1 MKNILFATRKSNG
14 VPMLKSTLPII
25 LFSMFPGV
33 ASIAATESAT
43 PENPLVSMVTQQNK
57 KVSGVVYDTNGDPA
71 IGANVIVKGTT
82 NGTITDMDGKYTL
95 EVPANAIL
103 QISYI
108 GYNTQEIPVGNKTT
122 INVNLKEDTQA
133 LDEVVVVAYGT
144 QKARSVTG
152 AMSKL
157 DASELSDMPVSQIGE
172 KLQGK
177 FSGVQINQA
186 NGEPNGGLVIRV
198 RGAASINGGN
208 EPLVV
213 IDGFPTTSGLASI
226 SPDEIENITVL
237 KDAASASLYGS
248 RAANGVILVT
258 TKSAKGVSAGKPRID
273 FSAYFGID
281 KVSNQGRPDLMNA
294 QEFAQFKKEYYE
306 DQALYEGY
314 TGGVPEC
321 YQNPQAVGKGT
332 DWFDVLLQDAITQNY
347 NLGLSAA
354 GEKFKSAVNINYNA
368 KEGVILNTYSNRFAA
383 RANNV
388 YEASDRVS
396 FGLNVSGSYTIG
408 QLTDGLGGGRNIIG
422 SAMLMDPQLK
432 YKNDDGT
439 YPIAYTQ
446 PGMFANANYY
456 LVLTQRQNPSKT
468 LRGTVNAYTGIKII
482 DGLKYRLSANADLE
496 NNSRSNWIPS
506 TANGGMFS
514 APPQPAKGSYHT
526 SNYVNWLLE
535 NTLTYNKTIA
545 NDHNLDI
552 LVGYTTQKNT
562 QENARIDA
570 SDYPDDELPWFGTAI
585 TRTGNS
591 DADKWGSWAMISY
604 LGRLNYDYKEKYIL
618 SVAFRRD
625 GCSRF
630 GSNAKFAN
638 FPSVSVGWIA
648 SDEPFMEKYDK
659 VSHLKLRG
667 SYGLVG
673 NYNIGNY
680 TYLAS
685 VGSYN
690 YVTDG
695 AITAGRALSRIGNNE
710 LTWETTKQMDFGVDL
725 GLFNDRVFLVYDYY
739 RKYTDGL
746 LYQIDIPY
754 SSGFS
759 DIQSNIGEFHFWGH
773 EISLETKNM
782 VGAFKWN
789 TKINVSIDRNKAAKL
804 GTNDTP
810 IGGNQNQE
818 DYNRTAVGKPLGMF
832 YGYIYDGVFMTEA
845 EYEAGPKHA
854 SSMVGTVRMKDL
866 NGDNKIDM
874 DDRTFI
880 GNPNPD
886 FTFGITNEF
895 SWRDFD
901 ASLLLTGSVG
911 NDIIDGTLEWTE
923 NIDGVFNV
931 LKGVANRW
939 RSLDNPGDGQVP
951 RTRTGTT
958 ELFRYNNS
966 RWVSNGSYLRV
977 KNLTI
982 GYTVP
987 IKKNPYIKGL
997 RVYASGQNLLTWT
1010 GYKGMNPEVSSR
1022 GASGLYQGVD
1032 ITAYPVARTF
1042 SLGVN
1047 VKF

>member
-25 LFSMFPGV
+25 LFSMFPGI
-33 ASIAATESAT
+33 ASIAATESTT
-43 PENPLVSMVTQQNK
+43 PDNPLVSMVTQQNK

-396 FGLNVSGSYTIG
+396 FGLNVSGSYTVG

-468 LRGTVNAYTGIKII
+468 FRGTVNAYTDIKII
-482 DGLKYRLSANADLE
+482 DGLKYRLSANADLA

-506 TANGGMFS
+506 SANGGMFS

-685 VGSYN
+685 ISSYN

-695 AITAGRALSRIGNNE
+695 SITAGRALSRIGNNE

-746 LYQIDIPY
+746 LYQINIPY

-939 RSLDNPGDGQVP
+939 RSLENPGDGQVP

-987 IKKNPYIKGL
+987 IKKNPYVKGL

>member
-43 PENPLVSMVTQQNK
+43 PDNPLVSMVTQQNK
-57 KVSGVVYDTNGDPA
+57 KVSGIVYDTNGDPA

-152 AMSKL
+152 SMSKL

-213 IDGFPTTSGLASI
+213 IDGFPTTSSLASI

-258 TKSAKGVSAGKPRID
+258 TKSAKGVSAGKPHID

-321 YQNPQAVGKGT
+321 YQNPQAIGKGT
-332 DWFDVLLQDAITQNY
+332 DWFDILLQDAITQNY

-408 QLTDGLGGGRNIIG
+408 QLTDGLGGGRYIIG

-446 PGMFANANYY
+446 PGMFANPNYY

-468 LRGTVNAYTGIKII
+468 FRGTINAYTDIKII
-482 DGLKYRLSANADLE
+482 DGLKYRLSANADLA

-506 TANGGMFS
+506 TANGAMFS
-514 APPQPAKGSYHT
+514 APPQPATGSYHT

-570 SDYPDDELPWFGTAI
+570 SDYPDDELPWFGAAI

-695 AITAGRALSRIGNNE
+695 SITAGRALSRIGNNE

-739 RKYTDGL
+739 RKWTDGL

-759 DIQSNIGEFHFWGH
+759 NIQSNIGEFHFWGH

-789 TKINVSIDRNKAAKL
+789 TQINVSIDRNKAAKL

-810 IGGNQNQE
+810 IGGFNNQE

-832 YGYIYDGVFMTEA
+832 YGYVYDGVFMTEA

-866 NGDNKIDM
+866 NG
-874 DDRTFI
+874 
-880 GNPNPD
+880 
-886 FTFGITNEF
+886 
-895 SWRDFD
+895 
-901 ASLLLTGSVG
+901 A
-911 NDIIDGTLEWTE
+911 
-923 NIDGVFNV
+923 
-931 LKGVANRW
+931 
-939 RSLDNPGDGQVP
+939 
-951 RTRTGTT
+951 TR
-958 ELFRYNNS
+958 
-966 RWVSNGSYLRV
+966 
-977 KNLTI
+977 
-982 GYTVP
+982 
-987 IKKNPYIKGL
+987 
-997 RVYASGQNLLTWT
+997 LTWT
-1010 GYKGMNPEVSSR
+1010 IELTLEIRIPTSHS
-1022 GASGLYQGVD
+1022 A
-1032 ITAYPVARTF
+1032 
-1042 SLGVN
+1042 
-1047 VKF
+1047 

>member
-33 ASIAATESAT
+33 ASIAAMESAT
-43 PENPLVSMVTQQNK
+43 PDNPLVSMVTQQNK

-396 FGLNVSGSYTIG
+396 FGLNVSGSYIIG

-468 LRGTVNAYTGIKII
+468 LRGTVNAYTDIKII

-685 VGSYN
+685 IGSYN

-695 AITAGRALSRIGNNE
+695 SITAGRALSRIGNNE

-746 LYQIDIPY
+746 LYQINIPY

-939 RSLDNPGDGQVP
+939 RSLENPGDGQVP

-966 RWVSNGSYLRV
+966 RWVSNGSYLRI

-987 IKKNPYIKGL
+987 IKKNPYVKGL

>member
-468 LRGTVNAYTGIKII
+468 LRGTVNAYTDIKII

>member
-43 PENPLVSMVTQQNK
+43 PDNPLVSMVTQQNK

-152 AMSKL
+152 SMSKL

-213 IDGFPTTSGLASI
+213 IDGFPTTSSLASI

-258 TKSAKGVSAGKPRID
+258 TKSAKGVSAGKPHID

-321 YQNPQAVGKGT
+321 YQNPQAIGKGT
-332 DWFDVLLQDAITQNY
+332 DWFDILLQDAITQNY

-396 FGLNVSGSYTIG
+396 FGLNVSGSYTVG

-468 LRGTVNAYTGIKII
+468 FRGTVNAYTDIKII
-482 DGLKYRLSANADLE
+482 DGLKYRLSANADLA

-680 TYLAS
+680 T
-685 VGSYN
+685 
-690 YVTDG
+690 
-695 AITAGRALSRIGNNE
+695 
-710 LTWETTKQMDFGVDL
+710 
-725 GLFNDRVFLVYDYY
+725 
-739 RKYTDGL
+739 
-746 LYQIDIPY
+746 
-754 SSGFS
+754 
-759 DIQSNIGEFHFWGH
+759 
-773 EISLETKNM
+773 
-782 VGAFKWN
+782 
-789 TKINVSIDRNKAAKL
+789 
-804 GTNDTP
+804 
-810 IGGNQNQE
+810 
-818 DYNRTAVGKPLGMF
+818 
-832 YGYIYDGVFMTEA
+832 
-845 EYEAGPKHA
+845 
-854 SSMVGTVRMKDL
+854 L
-866 NGDNKIDM
+866 N
-874 DDRTFI
+874 
-880 GNPNPD
+880 
-886 FTFGITNEF
+886 
-895 SWRDFD
+895 S
-901 ASLLLTGSVG
+901 A
-911 NDIIDGTLEWTE
+911 TL
-923 NIDGVFNV
+923 
-931 LKGVANRW
+931 
-939 RSLDNPGDGQVP
+939 
-951 RTRTGTT
+951 
-958 ELFRYNNS
+958 
-966 RWVSNGSYLRV
+966 
-977 KNLTI
+977 
-982 GYTVP
+982 
-987 IKKNPYIKGL
+987 
-997 RVYASGQNLLTWT
+997 
-1010 GYKGMNPEVSSR
+1010 
-1022 GASGLYQGVD
+1022 
-1032 ITAYPVARTF
+1032 
-1042 SLGVN
+1042 
-1047 VKF
+1047 

>member
-1 MKNILFATRKSNG
+1 MKNILFTTRKSNG

-25 LFSMFPGV
+25 LFSMFPGI

-43 PENPLVSMVTQQNK
+43 SDNPLVSTVTQQNK
-57 KVSGVVYDTNGDPA
+57 KVSGIVYDTNGDPA

-396 FGLNVSGSYTIG
+396 FGLNVSGSYTVG
-408 QLTDGLGGGRNIIG
+408 QLTDGLGSGRNIIG

-468 LRGTVNAYTGIKII
+468 FRGTVNAYTDIKII
-482 DGLKYRLSANADLE
+482 DGLKYRLSANADLA

-514 APPQPAKGSYHT
+514 APPQPARGSYHT

-545 NDHNLDI
+545 NDHNFDI

-591 DADKWGSWAMISY
+591 DAGSWGSWAMISY

-630 GSNAKFAN
+630 GSKAKFAN

-685 VGSYN
+685 IGSYN

-695 AITAGRALSRIGNNE
+695 SITAGRALSRIGNNE

-746 LYQIDIPY
+746 LYQINIPY

-845 EYEAGPKHA
+845 EYEAGPKHT

-931 LKGVANRW
+931 LKDVANRW
-939 RSLDNPGDGQVP
+939 RSLENPGNGQVP

-987 IKKNPYIKGL
+987 IKKNPYVKGL

>member
-43 PENPLVSMVTQQNK
+43 PDNPLVSMVTQQNK
-57 KVSGVVYDTNGDPA
+57 KVSGIVYDTNGDPA

-152 AMSKL
+152 SMSKL

-213 IDGFPTTSGLASI
+213 IDGFPTTSSLASI

-258 TKSAKGVSAGKPRID
+258 TKSAKGVSAGKPHID

-321 YQNPQAVGKGT
+321 YQNPQAIGKGT
-332 DWFDVLLQDAITQNY
+332 DWFDILLQDAITQNY

-408 QLTDGLGGGRNIIG
+408 QLTDGLGGGRYIIG

-446 PGMFANANYY
+446 PGMFANPNYY

-468 LRGTVNAYTGIKII
+468 FRGTINAYTDIKII
-482 DGLKYRLSANADLE
+482 DGLKYRLSANADLA

-506 TANGGMFS
+506 TANGAMFS
-514 APPQPAKGSYHT
+514 APPQPATGSYHT

-545 NDHNLDI
+545 NDHNDSE
-552 LVGYTTQKNT
+552 KH
-562 QENARIDA
+562 
-570 SDYPDDELPWFGTAI
+570 
-585 TRTGNS
+585 TGKRSNRRF
-591 DADKWGSWAMISY
+591 
-604 LGRLNYDYKEKYIL
+604 RL
-618 SVAFRRD
+618 
-625 GCSRF
+625 
-630 GSNAKFAN
+630 
-638 FPSVSVGWIA
+638 
-648 SDEPFMEKYDK
+648 
-659 VSHLKLRG
+659 
-667 SYGLVG
+667 
-673 NYNIGNY
+673 
-680 TYLAS
+680 
-685 VGSYN
+685 
-690 YVTDG
+690 
-695 AITAGRALSRIGNNE
+695 
-710 LTWETTKQMDFGVDL
+710 
-725 GLFNDRVFLVYDYY
+725 
-739 RKYTDGL
+739 
-746 LYQIDIPY
+746 
-754 SSGFS
+754 SG
-759 DIQSNIGEFHFWGH
+759 
-773 EISLETKNM
+773 
-782 VGAFKWN
+782 
-789 TKINVSIDRNKAAKL
+789 
-804 GTNDTP
+804 
-810 IGGNQNQE
+810 
-818 DYNRTAVGKPLGMF
+818 
-832 YGYIYDGVFMTEA
+832 
-845 EYEAGPKHA
+845 
-854 SSMVGTVRMKDL
+854 
-866 NGDNKIDM
+866 
-874 DDRTFI
+874 
-880 GNPNPD
+880 
-886 FTFGITNEF
+886 
-895 SWRDFD
+895 
-901 ASLLLTGSVG
+901 
-911 NDIIDGTLEWTE
+911 
-923 NIDGVFNV
+923 
-931 LKGVANRW
+931 
-939 RSLDNPGDGQVP
+939 
-951 RTRTGTT
+951 
-958 ELFRYNNS
+958 
-966 RWVSNGSYLRV
+966 
-977 KNLTI
+977 
-982 GYTVP
+982 
-987 IKKNPYIKGL
+987 
-997 RVYASGQNLLTWT
+997 
-1010 GYKGMNPEVSSR
+1010 
-1022 GASGLYQGVD
+1022 
-1032 ITAYPVARTF
+1032 
-1042 SLGVN
+1042 
-1047 VKF
+1047 

>member
-25 LFSMFPGV
+25 LFSMFPGI
-33 ASIAATESAT
+33 ASIAAMESAT
-43 PENPLVSMVTQQNK
+43 PDNPLVSMVTQQNK

-95 EVPANAIL
+95 EIPANAIL

-396 FGLNVSGSYTIG
+396 FGLNVSGSYIIG

-468 LRGTVNAYTGIKII
+468 LRGTVNAYTDIKII

-685 VGSYN
+685 IGSYN

-695 AITAGRALSRIGNNE
+695 SITAGRALSRIGNNE

-746 LYQIDIPY
+746 LYQINIPY

-939 RSLDNPGDGQVP
+939 RSLENPGDGQVP

-987 IKKNPYIKGL
+987 IKKNPYVKGL

>member
-33 ASIAATESAT
+33 ARIAATESAT
-43 PENPLVSMVTQQNK
+43 PDNPLVSMVTQQNK
-57 KVSGVVYDTNGDPA
+57 KVSGIVYDTNGDPA

-152 AMSKL
+152 SMSKL

-213 IDGFPTTSGLASI
+213 IDGFPTTSSLASI

-258 TKSAKGVSAGKPRID
+258 TKSAKGVSAGKPHID

-321 YQNPQAVGKGT
+321 YQNPQAIGKGT
-332 DWFDVLLQDAITQNY
+332 DWFDILLQDAITQNY

-408 QLTDGLGGGRNIIG
+408 QLTDGLGGGRYIIG

-446 PGMFANANYY
+446 PGMFANPNYY

-468 LRGTVNAYTGIKII
+468 FRGTINAYTDIKII
-482 DGLKYRLSANADLE
+482 DGLKYRLSANADLA

-506 TANGGMFS
+506 TANGAMFS
-514 APPQPAKGSYHT
+514 APPQPATGSYHT

-570 SDYPDDELPWFGTAI
+570 SDYPDDELPWFGAAI

-695 AITAGRALSRIGNNE
+695 SITAGRALSRIGNNE

-739 RKYTDGL
+739 RKWTDGL

-759 DIQSNIGEFHFWGH
+759 NIQSNIGEFHFWGH

-789 TKINVSIDRNKAAKL
+789 TQINVSIDRNKAAKL

-810 IGGNQNQE
+810 IGGFNNQE

-832 YGYIYDGVFMTEA
+832 YGYVYDGVFMTEA

-874 DDRTFI
+874 DDRTYI

-895 SWRDFD
+895 SWRNFD

-931 LKGVANRW
+931 HKGVANRW
-939 RSLDNPGDGQVP
+939 RSVDNPGDGQVP

-958 ELFRYNNS
+958 ELFRYTNS

-977 KNLTI
+977 KNLTV
-982 GYTVP
+982 GYTIP
-987 IKKNPYIKGL
+987 IKKNPYVKGL
-997 RVYASGQNLLTWT
+997 RIYASGQNLLTWT
-1010 GYKGMNPEVSSR
+1010 GYKGMNPEVSGK

-1032 ITAYPVARTF
+1032 NTAYPVARTF

>member
-25 LFSMFPGV
+25 LFSMFPGI
-33 ASIAATESAT
+33 ASIAAMESAT
-43 PENPLVSMVTQQNK
+43 PDNPLVSMVTQQNK

-396 FGLNVSGSYTIG
+396 FGLNVSGSYIIG

-468 LRGTVNAYTGIKII
+468 LRGTVNAYTDIKII

-685 VGSYN
+685 IGSYN

-695 AITAGRALSRIGNNE
+695 SITAGRALSRIGNNE

-746 LYQIDIPY
+746 LYQINIPN

-939 RSLDNPGDGQVP
+939 RSSENPGDGQVP

-987 IKKNPYIKGL
+987 IKKNPYVKGL

-1047 VKF
+1047 IKF

>member
-25 LFSMFPGV
+25 LFSMFPGI
-33 ASIAATESAT
+33 ASIAAMESAT
-43 PENPLVSMVTQQNK
+43 PDNPLVSMVTQQNK

-396 FGLNVSGSYTIG
+396 FGLNVSGSYIIG

-468 LRGTVNAYTGIKII
+468 LRGTVNAYTDIKII

-685 VGSYN
+685 IGSYN

-695 AITAGRALSRIGNNE
+695 SITAGRALSRIGNNE

-746 LYQIDIPY
+746 LYQINIPY

-939 RSLDNPGDGQVP
+939 RSSENPGDGQVP

-987 IKKNPYIKGL
+987 IKKNPYVKGL

>member
-208 EPLVV
+208 ESLVV

-468 LRGTVNAYTGIKII
+468 LRGTVNAYTDIKII

>member
-25 LFSMFPGV
+25 LFSMFPGI
-33 ASIAATESAT
+33 ASIAAMESAT
-43 PENPLVSMVTQQNK
+43 PDNPLVSMVTQQNK

-258 TKSAKGVSAGKPRID
+258 TKSAKGVSAGKPHID

-396 FGLNVSGSYTIG
+396 FGLNVSGSYTVG

-468 LRGTVNAYTGIKII
+468 FRGTVNAYTDIKII
-482 DGLKYRLSANADLE
+482 DGLKYRLSANADLA

-685 VGSYN
+685 IGSYN

-695 AITAGRALSRIGNNE
+695 SITAGRALSRIGNNE

-746 LYQIDIPY
+746 LYQINIPY

-939 RSLDNPGDGQVP
+939 RSLENPGDGQVP

-987 IKKNPYIKGL
+987 IKKNPYVKGL

>member
-1 MKNILFATRKSNG
+1 MENYNSQKEKRHCIPLLKSSLPILF
-14 VPMLKSTLPII
+14 
-25 LFSMFPGV
+25 FSLFPGISLY
-33 ASIAATESAT
+33 AGDEAFPL
-43 PENPLVSMVTQQNK
+43 PETGTTTVTQQTRQI
-57 KVSGVVYDTNGDPA
+57 SGTVYDNNGEPA

-82 NGTITDMDGKYTL
+82 NGTITDMDGHFVL
-95 EVPANAIL
+95 EVPAGAIL
-103 QISYI
+103 QVSYI
-108 GYNTQEIPVGNKTT
+108 GYDTQNIPVGSQTT
-122 INVNLKEDTQA
+122 LQIHLKEDTKA

-152 AMSKL
+152 SMSKL
-157 DASELSDMPVSQIGE
+157 DAEKLADMPVSQIGE

-213 IDGFPTTSGLASI
+213 IDGFPTTSGLSSI

-258 TKSAKGVSAGKPRID
+258 TKSAKGVRAGKPSID

-281 KVSNQGRPDLMNA
+281 KVSNQGRPDVMNA

-306 DQALYEGY
+306 DQAIYEGY

-321 YQNPQAVGKGT
+321 YQNPSAVGKGT
-332 DWFDVLLQDAITQNY
+332 DWLDVLLQDAITQNY
-347 NLGLSAA
+347 NLGLNAA
-354 GEKFKSAVNINYNA
+354 EGKFKTAVNMNYNA
-368 KEGVILNTYSNRFAA
+368 KEGVILNTYSNRFSA
-383 RANNV
+383 RANSV
-388 YEASDRVS
+388 FEASDRVS
-396 FGLNVSGSYTIG
+396 FGLNLSGSYTKG
-408 QLTDGLGGGRNIIG
+408 QLTDGLGGGRYIIG

-446 PGMFANANYY
+446 PGMFANPNYY

-468 LRGTVNAYTGIKII
+468 FRGTINAYTDIKII
-482 DGLKYRLSANADLE
+482 DGLKYRLSANADLS
-496 NNSRSNWIPS
+496 NTSRSSWIPS
-506 TANGGMFS
+506 TANGSMFT
-514 APPQPAKGSYHT
+514 APPQPATGSYNT
-526 SNYVNWLLE
+526 SNYVNWLIE
-535 NTLTYNKTIA
+535 NTLNYSKTFA
-545 NDHNLDI
+545 KDHNVDVLI
-552 LVGYTTQKNT
+552 GYTTQKNS
-562 QENARIDA
+562 QENAKISA
-570 SDYPDDELPWFGTAI
+570 SDYPDDELPWFGAAI
-585 TRTGNS
+585 TRAGSS
-591 DADKWGSWAMISY
+591 DVNAWGSWSMISY
-604 LGRLNYDYKEKYIL
+604 LGRLNYDFKEKYIL

-648 SDEPFMEKYDK
+648 SDETFMKKYEQL
-659 VSHLKLRG
+659 SYLKLRG

-690 YVTDG
+690 YVTNG
-695 AITAGRALSRIGNNE
+695 SITPGRGLSGIGNNE
-710 LTWETTKQMDFGVDL
+710 LTWETTKQLDFGVDL

-759 DIQSNIGEFHFWGH
+759 NIQSNIGEFRFWGH

-782 VGAFKWN
+782 VGDFKWN
-789 TKINVSIDRNKAAKL
+789 TQINVSIDRNKAVRL

-810 IGGNQNQE
+810 IGGNNNQE

-832 YGYIYDGVFMTEA
+832 YGYVYDGVFMTQA

-886 FTFGITNEF
+886 FTFGITNTF
-895 SWRDFD
+895 SWKDFD

-939 RSLDNPGDGQVP
+939 RSEDNPGDGQVP

-958 ELFRYNNS
+958 ELFRYTNS

-977 KNLTI
+977 KNLTL

-1010 GYKGMNPEVSSR
+1010 GYEGMNPEVSGK

-1032 ITAYPVARTF
+1032 NTAYPVARTF

>member
-25 LFSMFPGV
+25 LFSMFPGI
-33 ASIAATESAT
+33 ASIAAMESAT
-43 PENPLVSMVTQQNK
+43 PDNPLVSMVTQQNK

-396 FGLNVSGSYTIG
+396 FGLNVSGSYIIG

-456 LVLTQRQNPSKT
+456 LVITQRQNPSKT
-468 LRGTVNAYTGIKII
+468 LRGTVNAYTDIKII

-685 VGSYN
+685 IGSYN

-695 AITAGRALSRIGNNE
+695 SITAGRALSRIGNNE

-746 LYQIDIPY
+746 LYQINIPY

-939 RSLDNPGDGQVP
+939 RSLENPGDGQVP

-987 IKKNPYIKGL
+987 IKKNPYVKGL

>member
-25 LFSMFPGV
+25 LFSMFPGI
-33 ASIAATESAT
+33 ASIAAMESAT
-43 PENPLVSMVTQQNK
+43 PDNPLVSMVTQQNK

-71 IGANVIVKGTT
+71 

-396 FGLNVSGSYTIG
+396 FGLNVSGSYIIG

-468 LRGTVNAYTGIKII
+468 LRGTVNAYTDIKII

-630 GSNAKFAN
+630 GSNAKVAN

-685 VGSYN
+685 IGSYN

-695 AITAGRALSRIGNNE
+695 SITAGRALSRIGNNE

-746 LYQIDIPY
+746 LYQINIPY

-939 RSLDNPGDGQVP
+939 RSSENPGDGQVP

-987 IKKNPYIKGL
+987 IKKNPYVKGL

>member
-1 MKNILFATRKSNG
+1 MEKYFSSERGYRYIPIFKN
-14 VPMLKSTLPII
+14 VLPII
-25 LFSMFPGV
+25 AFSMLPGLTGY
-33 ASIAATESAT
+33 AAPKEKA
-43 PENPLVSMVTQQNK
+43 VTTVCAAAVDQQHK
-57 KVSGVVYDTNGDPA
+57 KVSGVVYEAEGIPA

-82 NGTITDMDGKYTL
+82 QGTVTDAEGKFVL
-95 EVPANAIL
+95 DVPSDAIL
-103 QISYI
+103 QISYV
-108 GYNTQEIPVGNKTT
+108 GYNTQDIAVNSQSFLS
-122 INVNLKEDTQA
+122 INLKENTQA
-133 LDEVVVVAYGT
+133 LDEIVVVAYGT

-157 DASELSDMPVSQIGE
+157 NADELSDMPVSQIGE

-186 NGEPNGGLVIRV
+186 NGEPNGGLVIRI

-258 TKSAKGVSAGKPRID
+258 TKTAKGVTAGKPNIEL
-273 FSAYFGID
+273 SAYFGID
-281 KVSNQGRPDLMNA
+281 EISNQGRPDVMDA
-294 QEFAQFKKEYYE
+294 QQFAQFKKEYYE
-306 DQALYEGY
+306 DQARYEGY

-321 YQNPQAVGKGT
+321 YQNPAAVGAGT
-332 DWFDVLLQDAITQNY
+332 DWLDVLLRTAQTQNY

-354 GEKFKSAVNINYNA
+354 SEKFKTAVNINYNS
-368 KEGVILNTYSNRFAA
+368 KEGAILNSYSNRFAA
-383 RANNV
+383 RANNTF
-388 YEASDRVS
+388 EASDRIT
-396 FGLNVSGSYTIG
+396 FGLNISGSYMRG
-408 QLTDGLGGGRNIIG
+408 QLISGLGGGRYIIG

-439 YPIAYTQ
+439 YPLSYTQ
-446 PGMFANANYY
+446 PGMFANPNYY

-468 LRGTVNAYTGIKII
+468 FRGTANTYVDIKLI
-482 DGLKYRLSANADLE
+482 DGLKYRLSANADLG
-496 NNSRSNWIPS
+496 NSTSESWTPS
-506 TANGGMFS
+506 TANGAMFT
-514 APPQPAKGSYHT
+514 APPNPAVGSYGT
-526 SNYVNWLLE
+526 SNYVNWLIE
-535 NTLTYNKTIA
+535 NTLSYNKTIA
-545 NDHNLDI
+545 EDHTFDVL
-552 LVGYTTQKNT
+552 LGYTTQKNT
-562 QENARIDA
+562 QENSSINA
-570 SDYPDDELPWFGTAI
+570 SDYPDDEVPWFGAAI
-585 TRTGNS
+585 TRVGNG
-591 DADKWGSWAMISY
+591 DAGRWGSWAMISY
-604 LGRLNYDYKEKYIL
+604 LGRLNYDYKGKYLL

-630 GSNAKFAN
+630 GANAKFAN
-638 FPSVSVGWIA
+638 FPSVSAGWIA
-648 SDEPFMEKYDK
+648 SDERFLQNVRPLSY
-659 VSHLKLRG
+659 LKLRG
-667 SYGLVG
+667 SYGTVG

-680 TYLAS
+680 THLS
-685 VGSYN
+685 SLGSYN
-690 YVTDG
+690 YVFNSS
-695 AITAGRALSRIGNNE
+695 ITSGRGVSGIGNNE
-710 LTWETTKQMDFGVDL
+710 LTWETTKQLDFGLDL

-739 RKYTDGL
+739 WKDTKGL

-759 DIQSNIGEFHFWGH
+759 NIQSNIGQFRFWGH

-782 VGAFKWN
+782 VGKFKWD
-789 TKINVSIDRNKAAKL
+789 THINVSIDRNKAMQL
-804 GTNDTP
+804 GTNNTP
-810 IGGNQNQE
+810 IGGNNNQE
-818 DYNRTAVGKPLGMF
+818 DYNRTEVGRPLGMF
-832 YGYIYDGVFMTEA
+832 YGYIFDGVFMNQA

-854 SSMVGTVRMKDL
+854 SSMPGTVRMKDL
-866 NGDNKIDM
+866 NDDNVIDM

-886 FTFGITNEF
+886 FTFGITNNF
-895 SWRDFD
+895 SWKNFD

-911 NDIIDGTLEWTE
+911 NDIIDGTYEWTE
-923 NIDGVFNV
+923 NLDGCFNV
-931 LKGVANRW
+931 RRIVADRW
-939 RSLDNPGDGQVP
+939 RSEENPGNGQVP
-951 RTRTGTT
+951 RTRAGTT
-958 ELFRYNNS
+958 ELFRYTNS
-966 RWVSNGSYLRV
+966 RWVFDGSYLRV

-987 IKKNPYIKGL
+987 LKKNPYIKGL

-1010 GYKGMNPEVSSR
+1010 AYPGMNPEISGR

-1032 ITAYPVARTF
+1032 NTAYPVARTF

>member
-1 MKNILFATRKSNG
+1 M
-14 VPMLKSTLPII
+14 
-25 LFSMFPGV
+25 PGI
-33 ASIAATESAT
+33 AGIAATESAT
-43 PENPLVSMVTQQNK
+43 LDNPLVSTVTQQNK

-108 GYNTQEIPVGNKTT
+108 GYNTQEIPIGNKTT
-122 INVNLKEDTQA
+122 ININLKEDTQA

-152 AMSKL
+152 SMSKL

-258 TKSAKGVSAGKPRID
+258 TKSAKGVSAGKPHID

-321 YQNPQAVGKGT
+321 YQNPQAIGKGT
-332 DWFDVLLQDAITQNY
+332 DWFDILLQDAITQNY

-368 KEGVILNTYSNRFAA
+368 KEGIILNTYSNRFAA

-408 QLTDGLGGGRNIIG
+408 QLTDGLGGGRYIIG

-446 PGMFANANYY
+446 PGMFANPNYY

-468 LRGTVNAYTGIKII
+468 FRGTVNAYTDIKII
-482 DGLKYRLSANADLE
+482 DGLKYRLSANADLA

-506 TANGGMFS
+506 TANGAMFS
-514 APPQPAKGSYHT
+514 APPQPATGSYHT

-570 SDYPDDELPWFGTAI
+570 SDYPDDELPWFGAAI

-695 AITAGRALSRIGNNE
+695 SITAGRALSRIGNNE
-710 LTWETTKQMDFGVDL
+710 LT
-725 GLFNDRVFLVYDYY
+725 
-739 RKYTDGL
+739 
-746 LYQIDIPY
+746 
-754 SSGFS
+754 
-759 DIQSNIGEFHFWGH
+759 
-773 EISLETKNM
+773 
-782 VGAFKWN
+782 
-789 TKINVSIDRNKAAKL
+789 
-804 GTNDTP
+804 
-810 IGGNQNQE
+810 
-818 DYNRTAVGKPLGMF
+818 
-832 YGYIYDGVFMTEA
+832 
-845 EYEAGPKHA
+845 
-854 SSMVGTVRMKDL
+854 
-866 NGDNKIDM
+866 
-874 DDRTFI
+874 
-880 GNPNPD
+880 
-886 FTFGITNEF
+886 
-895 SWRDFD
+895 
-901 ASLLLTGSVG
+901 
-911 NDIIDGTLEWTE
+911 
-923 NIDGVFNV
+923 
-931 LKGVANRW
+931 
-939 RSLDNPGDGQVP
+939 
-951 RTRTGTT
+951 
-958 ELFRYNNS
+958 
-966 RWVSNGSYLRV
+966 
-977 KNLTI
+977 
-982 GYTVP
+982 
-987 IKKNPYIKGL
+987 
-997 RVYASGQNLLTWT
+997 
-1010 GYKGMNPEVSSR
+1010 
-1022 GASGLYQGVD
+1022 
-1032 ITAYPVARTF
+1032 
-1042 SLGVN
+1042 
-1047 VKF
+1047 

>member
-25 LFSMFPGV
+25 LFSMFPGI
-33 ASIAATESAT
+33 ASIAAMESAT
-43 PENPLVSMVTQQNK
+43 PDNPLVSMVTQQNK

-396 FGLNVSGSYTIG
+396 FGLNVSGSYIIG

-468 LRGTVNAYTGIKII
+468 LRGTVNAYTDIKII

-591 DADKWGSWAMISY
+591 DADKWGSWAMISC
-604 LGRLNYDYKEKYIL
+604 LGRLN
-618 SVAFRRD
+618 
-625 GCSRF
+625 
-630 GSNAKFAN
+630 
-638 FPSVSVGWIA
+638 
-648 SDEPFMEKYDK
+648 
-659 VSHLKLRG
+659 
-667 SYGLVG
+667 
-673 NYNIGNY
+673 
-680 TYLAS
+680 
-685 VGSYN
+685 
-690 YVTDG
+690 
-695 AITAGRALSRIGNNE
+695 
-710 LTWETTKQMDFGVDL
+710 
-725 GLFNDRVFLVYDYY
+725 
-739 RKYTDGL
+739 
-746 LYQIDIPY
+746 
-754 SSGFS
+754 
-759 DIQSNIGEFHFWGH
+759 
-773 EISLETKNM
+773 
-782 VGAFKWN
+782 
-789 TKINVSIDRNKAAKL
+789 
-804 GTNDTP
+804 
-810 IGGNQNQE
+810 
-818 DYNRTAVGKPLGMF
+818 
-832 YGYIYDGVFMTEA
+832 
-845 EYEAGPKHA
+845 
-854 SSMVGTVRMKDL
+854 
-866 NGDNKIDM
+866 
-874 DDRTFI
+874 
-880 GNPNPD
+880 
-886 FTFGITNEF
+886 
-895 SWRDFD
+895 
-901 ASLLLTGSVG
+901 
-911 NDIIDGTLEWTE
+911 
-923 NIDGVFNV
+923 
-931 LKGVANRW
+931 
-939 RSLDNPGDGQVP
+939 
-951 RTRTGTT
+951 
-958 ELFRYNNS
+958 
-966 RWVSNGSYLRV
+966 
-977 KNLTI
+977 
-982 GYTVP
+982 
-987 IKKNPYIKGL
+987 
-997 RVYASGQNLLTWT
+997 
-1010 GYKGMNPEVSSR
+1010 
-1022 GASGLYQGVD
+1022 
-1032 ITAYPVARTF
+1032 
-1042 SLGVN
+1042 
-1047 VKF
+1047 

>member
-25 LFSMFPGV
+25 LFSMFPGI

-43 PENPLVSMVTQQNK
+43 PDNPLVSMVTQQNK

-396 FGLNVSGSYTIG
+396 FGLNVSGSYIIG

-468 LRGTVNAYTGIKII
+468 LRGTVNAYTDIKII

-648 SDEPFMEKYDK
+648 SDEPFMEKYNK

-685 VGSYN
+685 IGSYN

-695 AITAGRALSRIGNNE
+695 SITAGRALSRIGNNE

-746 LYQIDIPY
+746 LYQINIPY

-939 RSLDNPGDGQVP
+939 RSLENPGDGQVP

-966 RWVSNGSYLRV
+966 RWVSNGSYLRI

-987 IKKNPYIKGL
+987 IKKNPYVKGL

>member
-25 LFSMFPGV
+25 LFSMFPGI

-43 PENPLVSMVTQQNK
+43 PDNPLVSMVTQQNK

-281 KVSNQGRPDLMNA
+281 KVSHQGRPDLMNA

-396 FGLNVSGSYTIG
+396 FGLNVSGSYIIG

-468 LRGTVNAYTGIKII
+468 LRGTVNAYTDIKII

-562 QENARIDA
+562 QENARIDT

-685 VGSYN
+685 IGSYN

-695 AITAGRALSRIGNNE
+695 SITAGRALSRIGNNE

-746 LYQIDIPY
+746 LYQINIPY

-939 RSLDNPGDGQVP
+939 RSLENPGDGQVP

-966 RWVSNGSYLRV
+966 RWVSNGSYLRI

-987 IKKNPYIKGL
+987 IKKNPYVKGL

>member
-1 MKNILFATRKSNG
+1 M
-14 VPMLKSTLPII
+14 
-25 LFSMFPGV
+25 
-33 ASIAATESAT
+33 
-43 PENPLVSMVTQQNK
+43 TQQNK

-108 GYNTQEIPVGNKTT
+108 GYNTQEIPIGNKTT
-122 INVNLKEDTQA
+122 ININLKEDTQA

-152 AMSKL
+152 SMSKL

-258 TKSAKGVSAGKPRID
+258 TKSAKGVSAGKPHID

-321 YQNPQAVGKGT
+321 YQNPQAIGKGT
-332 DWFDVLLQDAITQNY
+332 DWFDILLQDAITQNY

-408 QLTDGLGGGRNIIG
+408 QLTDGLGGGRYIIG

-446 PGMFANANYY
+446 PGMFANPNYY

-468 LRGTVNAYTGIKII
+468 FRGTVNAYTDIKII
-482 DGLKYRLSANADLE
+482 DGLKYRLSANADLA

-506 TANGGMFS
+506 TANGAMFS
-514 APPQPAKGSYHT
+514 APPQPATGSYHT
-526 SNYVNWLLE
+526 S
-535 NTLTYNKTIA
+535 
-545 NDHNLDI
+545 
-552 LVGYTTQKNT
+552 TQK
-562 QENARIDA
+562 R
-570 SDYPDDELPWFGTAI
+570 GTA
-585 TRTGNS
+585 
-591 DADKWGSWAMISY
+591 
-604 LGRLNYDYKEKYIL
+604 
-618 SVAFRRD
+618 
-625 GCSRF
+625 
-630 GSNAKFAN
+630 NA
-638 FPSVSVGWIA
+638 
-648 SDEPFMEKYDK
+648 
-659 VSHLKLRG
+659 
-667 SYGLVG
+667 
-673 NYNIGNY
+673 
-680 TYLAS
+680 
-685 VGSYN
+685 
-690 YVTDG
+690 
-695 AITAGRALSRIGNNE
+695 
-710 LTWETTKQMDFGVDL
+710 
-725 GLFNDRVFLVYDYY
+725 
-739 RKYTDGL
+739 
-746 LYQIDIPY
+746 
-754 SSGFS
+754 
-759 DIQSNIGEFHFWGH
+759 
-773 EISLETKNM
+773 
-782 VGAFKWN
+782 
-789 TKINVSIDRNKAAKL
+789 
-804 GTNDTP
+804 
-810 IGGNQNQE
+810 
-818 DYNRTAVGKPLGMF
+818 
-832 YGYIYDGVFMTEA
+832 
-845 EYEAGPKHA
+845 
-854 SSMVGTVRMKDL
+854 
-866 NGDNKIDM
+866 
-874 DDRTFI
+874 TF
-880 GNPNPD
+880 
-886 FTFGITNEF
+886 
-895 SWRDFD
+895 
-901 ASLLLTGSVG
+901 
-911 NDIIDGTLEWTE
+911 
-923 NIDGVFNV
+923 
-931 LKGVANRW
+931 
-939 RSLDNPGDGQVP
+939 
-951 RTRTGTT
+951 
-958 ELFRYNNS
+958 
-966 RWVSNGSYLRV
+966 
-977 KNLTI
+977 
-982 GYTVP
+982 
-987 IKKNPYIKGL
+987 
-997 RVYASGQNLLTWT
+997 
-1010 GYKGMNPEVSSR
+1010 
-1022 GASGLYQGVD
+1022 
-1032 ITAYPVARTF
+1032 
-1042 SLGVN
+1042 
-1047 VKF
+1047 

>member
-25 LFSMFPGV
+25 LFSMFPGI

-43 PENPLVSMVTQQNK
+43 PDNPLVSMVTQQNK

-396 FGLNVSGSYTIG
+396 FGLNVSGSYIIG

-468 LRGTVNAYTGIKII
+468 LRGTVNAYTDIKII

-685 VGSYN
+685 IGSYN

-695 AITAGRALSRIGNNE
+695 SITAGRALSRIGNNE

-746 LYQIDIPY
+746 LYQINIPY

-939 RSLDNPGDGQVP
+939 RSLENPGDGQVP

-966 RWVSNGSYLRV
+966 RWVSNGSYLRI

-987 IKKNPYIKGL
+987 IKKNPYVKGL

>member
-25 LFSMFPGV
+25 LFSMFPGI

-43 PENPLVSMVTQQNK
+43 PDNPLVSMVTQQNK

-281 KVSNQGRPDLMNA
+281 KVSHQGRPDLMNA

-396 FGLNVSGSYTIG
+396 FGLNVSGSYIIG

-468 LRGTVNAYTGIKII
+468 LRGTVNAYTDIKII

-685 VGSYN
+685 IGSYN

-695 AITAGRALSRIGNNE
+695 SITAGRALSRIGNNE

-746 LYQIDIPY
+746 LYQINIPY

-939 RSLDNPGDGQVP
+939 RSLENPGDGQVP

-966 RWVSNGSYLRV
+966 RWVSNGSYLRI

-987 IKKNPYIKGL
+987 IKKNPYVKGL

>member
-25 LFSMFPGV
+25 LFSMFPGI
-33 ASIAATESAT
+33 ASIAATESTT
-43 PENPLVSMVTQQNK
+43 PDNPLVSMVTQQNK

-468 LRGTVNAYTGIKII
+468 LRGTVNAYTDIKII

-506 TANGGMFS
+506 SANGGMFS

-685 VGSYN
+685 IGSYN

-695 AITAGRALSRIGNNE
+695 SITAGRALSRIGNNE

-746 LYQIDIPY
+746 LYQINIPY

-939 RSLDNPGDGQVP
+939 RSLENPGDGQVP

-987 IKKNPYIKGL
+987 IKKNPYVKGL

>member
-468 LRGTVNAYTGIKII
+468 LRGTVNAYTDVKII

-939 RSLDNPGDGQVP
+939 RTLDNPGDGQVP

>member
-25 LFSMFPGV
+25 LFSMFPGI
-33 ASIAATESAT
+33 ASIAATESTT
-43 PENPLVSMVTQQNK
+43 PDNPLVSMVTQQNK

-396 FGLNVSGSYTIG
+396 FGLNVSGSYTVG

-468 LRGTVNAYTGIKII
+468 FRGTVNAYTDIKII
-482 DGLKYRLSANADLE
+482 DGLKYRLSANADLA

-685 VGSYN
+685 IGSYN

-695 AITAGRALSRIGNNE
+695 SITAGRALSRIGNNE

-746 LYQIDIPY
+746 LYQINIPY

-845 EYEAGPKHA
+845 EYEAGPKHT

-939 RSLDNPGDGQVP
+939 RSLENPGDGQVP

-987 IKKNPYIKGL
+987 IKKNPYVKGL

>member
-43 PENPLVSMVTQQNK
+43 PDNPLVSMVTQQNK
-57 KVSGVVYDTNGDPA
+57 KVSGIVYDTNGDPA

-152 AMSKL
+152 SMSKL

-213 IDGFPTTSGLASI
+213 IDGFPTTSSLASI

-258 TKSAKGVSAGKPRID
+258 TKSAKGVSAGKPHID

-321 YQNPQAVGKGT
+321 YQNPQAIGKGT
-332 DWFDVLLQDAITQNY
+332 DWFDILLQDAITQNY

-408 QLTDGLGGGRNIIG
+408 QLTDGLGGGRYIIG

-446 PGMFANANYY
+446 PGMFANPNYY

-468 LRGTVNAYTGIKII
+468 FRGTINAYTDIKII
-482 DGLKYRLSANADLE
+482 DGLKYRLSANADLA

-506 TANGGMFS
+506 TANGAMFS
-514 APPQPAKGSYHT
+514 APPQPATGSYHT

-570 SDYPDDELPWFGTAI
+570 SDYPDDELPWFGAAI

-695 AITAGRALSRIGNNE
+695 SITAGRALSRIGNNE

-739 RKYTDGL
+739 RKWTDGL

-759 DIQSNIGEFHFWGH
+759 NIQSNIGEFHFWGH

-789 TKINVSIDRNKAAKL
+789 TQINVSIDRNKAAKL

-810 IGGNQNQE
+810 IGGFNNQE

-832 YGYIYDGVFMTEA
+832 YGYVYDGVFMTEA

-874 DDRTFI
+874 DDRTYI

-895 SWRDFD
+895 SWRNFD
-901 ASLLLTGSVG
+901 ASL
-911 NDIIDGTLEWTE
+911 
-923 NIDGVFNV
+923 
-931 LKGVANRW
+931 
-939 RSLDNPGDGQVP
+939 
-951 RTRTGTT
+951 
-958 ELFRYNNS
+958 
-966 RWVSNGSYLRV
+966 
-977 KNLTI
+977 
-982 GYTVP
+982 
-987 IKKNPYIKGL
+987 
-997 RVYASGQNLLTWT
+997 
-1010 GYKGMNPEVSSR
+1010 
-1022 GASGLYQGVD
+1022 
-1032 ITAYPVARTF
+1032 
-1042 SLGVN
+1042 
-1047 VKF
+1047 

>member
-25 LFSMFPGV
+25 LFSMFPGI
-33 ASIAATESAT
+33 ASIAATESTT
-43 PENPLVSMVTQQNK
+43 PDNPLVSMVTQQNK

-396 FGLNVSGSYTIG
+396 FGLNVSGSYTVG

-468 LRGTVNAYTGIKII
+468 FRGTVNAYTDIKII
-482 DGLKYRLSANADLE
+482 DGLKYRLSANADLA

-506 TANGGMFS
+506 SANGGMFS

-685 VGSYN
+685 IGSYN

-695 AITAGRALSRIGNNE
+695 SITAGRALSRIGNNE

-746 LYQIDIPY
+746 LYQINIPY

-939 RSLDNPGDGQVP
+939 RSLENPGDGQVP

-987 IKKNPYIKGL
+987 IKKNPYVKGL

>member
-25 LFSMFPGV
+25 LFSMFPGI
-33 ASIAATESAT
+33 ASIAAMESAT
-43 PENPLVSMVTQQNK
+43 PDNPLVSMVTQQNK
-57 KVSGVVYDTNGDPA
+57 KVSGVVFDTNGDPA

-133 LDEVVVVAYGT
+133 IDEVVVVAYGT

-396 FGLNVSGSYTIG
+396 FGLNVSGSYIIG

-468 LRGTVNAYTGIKII
+468 LRGTVNAYTDIKII

-685 VGSYN
+685 IGSYN

-695 AITAGRALSRIGNNE
+695 SITAGRALSRIGNNE

-746 LYQIDIPY
+746 LYQINIPY

-939 RSLDNPGDGQVP
+939 RSSENPGDGQVP

-987 IKKNPYIKGL
+987 IKKNPYVKGL

>member
-25 LFSMFPGV
+25 LFSMFPGI
-33 ASIAATESAT
+33 ASIAATESTT
-43 PENPLVSMVTQQNK
+43 PDNPLVSMVTQQNK

-468 LRGTVNAYTGIKII
+468 LRGTVNAYTDIKII

-506 TANGGMFS
+506 SANGGMFS

-685 VGSYN
+685 IGSYN

-695 AITAGRALSRIGNNE
+695 SITAGRALSRIGNNE

-746 LYQIDIPY
+746 LYQINIPY

-939 RSLDNPGDGQVP
+939 RSSENPGDGQVP

-987 IKKNPYIKGL
+987 IKKNPYVKGL

>member
-237 KDAASASLYGS
+237 KDAPSASLYGS

-468 LRGTVNAYTGIKII
+468 LRGTVNAYTDIKII

>member
-25 LFSMFPGV
+25 LFSMFPGI
-33 ASIAATESAT
+33 ASIAAMESAT
-43 PENPLVSMVTQQNK
+43 PDNPLVSMVTQQNK

-396 FGLNVSGSYTIG
+396 FGLNVSGSYIIG

-468 LRGTVNAYTGIKII
+468 LRGTVNAYTDIKII

-685 VGSYN
+685 IGSYN

-695 AITAGRALSRIGNNE
+695 SITAGRALSRIGNNE

-725 GLFNDRVFLVYDYY
+725 GLFNDR
-739 RKYTDGL
+739 
-746 LYQIDIPY
+746 
-754 SSGFS
+754 
-759 DIQSNIGEFHFWGH
+759 
-773 EISLETKNM
+773 
-782 VGAFKWN
+782 
-789 TKINVSIDRNKAAKL
+789 
-804 GTNDTP
+804 
-810 IGGNQNQE
+810 
-818 DYNRTAVGKPLGMF
+818 
-832 YGYIYDGVFMTEA
+832 
-845 EYEAGPKHA
+845 
-854 SSMVGTVRMKDL
+854 
-866 NGDNKIDM
+866 
-874 DDRTFI
+874 
-880 GNPNPD
+880 
-886 FTFGITNEF
+886 
-895 SWRDFD
+895 
-901 ASLLLTGSVG
+901 
-911 NDIIDGTLEWTE
+911 
-923 NIDGVFNV
+923 
-931 LKGVANRW
+931 
-939 RSLDNPGDGQVP
+939 
-951 RTRTGTT
+951 
-958 ELFRYNNS
+958 
-966 RWVSNGSYLRV
+966 
-977 KNLTI
+977 
-982 GYTVP
+982 
-987 IKKNPYIKGL
+987 
-997 RVYASGQNLLTWT
+997 
-1010 GYKGMNPEVSSR
+1010 
-1022 GASGLYQGVD
+1022 
-1032 ITAYPVARTF
+1032 
-1042 SLGVN
+1042 
-1047 VKF
+1047 

>member
-25 LFSMFPGV
+25 LFSMFPGI
-33 ASIAATESAT
+33 ASIAAMESAT
-43 PENPLVSMVTQQNK
+43 PDNPLVSMVTQQNK

-396 FGLNVSGSYTIG
+396 FGLNVSGSYIIG

-468 LRGTVNAYTGIKII
+468 LRGTVNAYTDIKII

-685 VGSYN
+685 IGSYN

-695 AITAGRALSRIGNNE
+695 SITAGRALSRIGNNE

-746 LYQIDIPY
+746 LYQINIPN

-939 RSLDNPGDGQVP
+939 RSSENPGDGQVP

-987 IKKNPYIKGL
+987 IKKNPYVKGL

>member
-25 LFSMFPGV
+25 LFSMFPGI
-33 ASIAATESAT
+33 ASIAATESTT
-43 PENPLVSMVTQQNK
+43 PDNPLVSMVTQQNK

-396 FGLNVSGSYTIG
+396 FGLNVSGSYIIG

-468 LRGTVNAYTGIKII
+468 LRGTVNAYTDIKII

-685 VGSYN
+685 IGSYN

-695 AITAGRALSRIGNNE
+695 SITAGRALSRIGNNE

-746 LYQIDIPY
+746 LYQINIPY

-939 RSLDNPGDGQVP
+939 RSLENPGDGQVP

-966 RWVSNGSYLRV
+966 RWVSNGSYLRI

-987 IKKNPYIKGL
+987 IKKNPYVKGL

>member
-306 DQALYEGY
+306 DQVLYEGY

-468 LRGTVNAYTGIKII
+468 LRGTVNAYTDIKII